1 MARCAISVSFPSTHS
16 EETRYEETVS
26 REGLFQSYV
35 TQRYSNDRLTD
46 ESSTQPQK
54 LQLFPPRLVL
64 SCIYHKL

>member
-35 TQRYSNDRLTD
+35 TQRYSKDRLTD
-46 ESSTQPQK
+46 EKFHAAPEVTAFSPKTRS
-54 LQLFPPRLVL
+54 VVHL
-64 SCIYHKL
+64 S